1 MNNRERLKEI
11 IVQLKQIKYDRD
23 LSAQNIH
30 DMVIEAGLYTSMS
43 SVRRVFAEGSE
54 NQNFRYQ
61 DTIQPIAQVLI
72 GVNEEAEPL
81 NPTEADALK
90 NIALLKDSMIRE
102 LERENEALQ
111 AKVERMERDY
121 ADARVK
127 IDFLLELNR
136 KKDEQIAR
144 KDDYID
150 RLAKKAGI

>member
-72 GVNEEAEPL
+72 GVNEEDEPL

-102 LERENEALQ
+102 LERENEALH
-111 AKVERMERDY
+111 AKVEQMERSY
-121 ADARVK
+121 ADARAK